1 MEIVPAQ
8 GVAVADS
15 LDDGLVRMWLHGKA
29 ANTASAYARDA
40 GAFLAHCGRSIRDVR
55 LADLQAWDASMAG
68 AAHASRKRR
77 LAAAKS
83 LLTFAHRV
91 GYVQLN
97 AGAALRLERAT
108 ETDCERILS
117 ADDVRRMIA
126 AEPDARRRALL
137 RLLYVC
143 GLRASEASGL
153 RWRDMSGSEKKG
165 GSARVLGKG
174 GKLRQVEVPASLWR
188 ELAALAAAGG
198 KGDAPVL
205 PGADGGPI
213 DRKVVHRA
221 VKRAAR
227 RAGVTEA
234 ASAHWLRHSHASHA
248 LDRGCKVH
256 VLQQSLGHASLQT
269 TTRYAH
275 VRKGEG
281 SSSFLEG

>member
-8 GVAVADS
+8 GFAPSAG
-15 LDDGLVRMWLHGKA
+15 LDGGLIRMWLHGKA
-29 ANTASAYARDA
+29 TNTAAAYARDA
-40 GAFLAHCGRSIRDVR
+40 QAFLSHCGRSIQAVR
-55 LADLQAWDASMAG
+55 LEDLQAWDASMAG

-83 LLTFAHRV
+83 LLTFAQRV

-108 ETDCERILS
+108 ETACERILS
-117 ADDVRRMIA
+117 TQDVRRMIA
-126 AEPDARRRALL
+126 TEPDARRRALL
-137 RLLYVC
+137 RLLYLC
-143 GLRASEASGL
+143 GLRASEAAGL

-165 GSARVLGKG
+165 GASRVLGKG

-188 ELAALAAAGG
+188 ELAALAPAGG
-198 KGDAPVL
+198 KGDAPVI
-205 PGADGGPI
+205 PGVAGGPI

-248 LDRGCKVH
+248 LDAGCKVH
-256 VLQQSLGHASLQT
+256 VLQQQLGHASLQT

-275 VRKGEG
+275 VRKGDG

>member
-8 GVAVADS
+8 AFAPARS
-15 LDDGLVRMWLHGKA
+15 MDDGVIAMWLHGKA
-29 ANTASAYARDA
+29 ANTAAAYAHDA
-40 GAFLAHCGRSIRDVR
+40 RAFLAHCDRPLAAVR
-55 LADLQAWDASMAG
+55 LEDLQAWDASMAD

-91 GYVQLN
+91 GFLQVN
-97 AGAALRLERAT
+97 AGAALRVERAT
-108 ETDCERILS
+108 ETSCERILV
-117 ADDVRRMIA
+117 AEDVRRMIA

-153 RWRDMSGSEKKG
+153 RWRDMTGSEKKG
-165 GSARVLGKG
+165 GEARVLGKG

-188 ELAALAAAGG
+188 ELAALAPDARP
-198 KGDAPVL
+198 DAPVI
-205 PGADGGPI
+205 PGLGGEHG
-213 DRKVVHRA
+213 RKIVHRV

-248 LDRGCKVH
+248 LDAGCKVH
-256 VLQQSLGHASLQT
+256 VLQQQLGHASLAT
-269 TTRYAH
+269 TTKYAH
-275 VRKGEG
+275 VRKGQG
-281 SSSFLEG
+281 SSSFLED